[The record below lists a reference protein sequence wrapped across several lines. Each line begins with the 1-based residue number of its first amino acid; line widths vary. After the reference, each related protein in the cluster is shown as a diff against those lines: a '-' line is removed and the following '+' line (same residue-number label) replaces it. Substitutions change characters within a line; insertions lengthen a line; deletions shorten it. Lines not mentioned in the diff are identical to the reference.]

1 MRVSVCTGYVPLE
14 VRHLTKDQYM
24 AYGDRLGRAVC
35 AGGATFSLIETKLD
49 ACWLTQWLRDEA
61 PGHTFPPAN
70 DVPADR
76 YATPQHMVLS
86 NIVQHQRTTWLRQCA
101 SIIYPDA
108 DVLVWLD
115 LGILKQGDWTGKP
128 VTEDVVT
135 KFCEKLSLMETL
147 DVIPFPGIWP
157 KGEIAD
163 FGANWRFV
171 GSTHIVPK
179 KFLSMVDFAYKI
191 ECQDFIRRTK
201 TIPLDLPIWAWTERN
216 WMPMLPFRQYAA
228 NHDATQ
234 LTGLET

>member
-14 VRHLTKDQYM
+14 VRHLTKQQYM
-24 AYGDRLGRAVC
+24 DYGARLHSAVN
-35 AGGATFSLIETKLD
+35 AGGAYFDLFHTDLND
-49 ACWLTQWLRDEA
+49 CWLTQWLRDEA
-61 PGHTFPPAN
+61 PGIVFPPAN

-86 NIVQHQRTTWLRQCA
+86 NIVQHQRTMWLRQGA
-101 SIIYPDA
+101 LAHPDA

-128 VTEDVVT
+128 VTEKVVT
-135 KFCEKLSLMETL
+135 DFCTALNWLESL

-157 KGEIAD
+157 QGDIAD

-171 GSTHIVPK
+171 GSTHIIPK
-179 KFLSMVDFAYKI
+179 QFLAQVDFSYKI
-191 ECQDFIRRTK
+191 ECIEFIRRTK
-201 TIPLDLPIWAWTERN
+201 TIPLDLPIWAYTEKN
-216 WMPMLPFRQYAA
+216 WSPMLPFKQYAA